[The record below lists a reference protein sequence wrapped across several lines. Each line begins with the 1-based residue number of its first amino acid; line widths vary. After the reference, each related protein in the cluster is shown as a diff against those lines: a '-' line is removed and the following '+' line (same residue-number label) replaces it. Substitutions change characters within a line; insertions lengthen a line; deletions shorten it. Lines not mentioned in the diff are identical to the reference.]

1 MFCSTLYY
9 FMLSGVLCCILCV
22 LLCSV
27 SSDLFCFALF
37 YISIM
42 FIYSLCSGLLSFII
56 LFSVS
61 IFCAFLYSAHP
72 TPLFI
77 CIILCSSGSGK
88 SRAERQ
94 IKINEED
101 FSMRHGSASLLV
113 CLSLFLRLSLIP
125 SAGWPAVQWWN
136 VGCTLSHRVRPRL
149 QT

>member
-1 MFCSTLYY
+1 MFCSNLFTLYY

-42 FIYSLCSGLLSFII
+42 FFYSLCSGLLYFII
-56 LFSVS
+56 FSVS
-61 IFCAFLYSAHP
+61 ICCAFLYSAHP

-125 SAGWPAVQWWN
+125 SAGWPAVQ
-136 VGCTLSHRVRPRL
+136 
-149 QT
+149 